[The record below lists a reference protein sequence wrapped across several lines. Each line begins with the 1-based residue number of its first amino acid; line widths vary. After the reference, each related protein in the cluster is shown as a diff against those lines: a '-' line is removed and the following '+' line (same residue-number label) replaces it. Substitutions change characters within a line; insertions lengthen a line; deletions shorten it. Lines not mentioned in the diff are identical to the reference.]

1 MCCLRVPRLARRR
14 VDRHLLTDLKVDGKA
29 VAAEVPPARR
39 ARHQVAEGAEGL
51 VVFVWVLAGLGA
63 REGGGERRERAAVLA
78 DGRCL
83 RRRQR
88 AAVAVVRVA
97 AARGRVAGGGRRR
110 RRRPTAAAAGGGS
123 GERPSAVLPPAALVR
138 SGLAHV
144 DIIEATEPLACGV
157 ECFAGLRRR
166 AAADSAVLV
175 DTISSEGASAH
186 FALHERGRAFV
197 GGRRLHLPH
206 RLSRAR
212 QRPLVLRNVGRRVA
226 ILGRRTVCRLL
237 VVIRIT
243 VGVAVRGVR
252 AVEIVEPLWRPRAL
266 PALGARRIAVV
277 AVARGGFCVAS
288 VGRTGAAAAFGAAS
302 ARPAARACV
311 ALRRRLLECAIL
323 DKVRIPL
330 GQRLAPRRAAAQ
342 R

>member
-14 VDRHLLTDLKVDGKA
+14 VDRHLLTDLKVDGKP

-51 VVFVWVLAGLGA
+51 VVFVWVLAGLGT
-63 REGGGERRERAAVLA
+63 REGGGERRERAAVFA

-110 RRRPTAAAAGGGS
+110 RRRPATAAAGRG

-166 AAADSAVLV
+166 AAADCPVFV

-186 FALHERGRAFV
+186 LALHERGGAFV

-212 QRPLVLRNVGRRVA
+212 QRPLVLGNVGRRVA

-277 AVARGGFCVAS
+277 AVARRRLRVAS
-288 VGRTGAAAAFGAAS
+288 VGSTGAAAAFGAAS